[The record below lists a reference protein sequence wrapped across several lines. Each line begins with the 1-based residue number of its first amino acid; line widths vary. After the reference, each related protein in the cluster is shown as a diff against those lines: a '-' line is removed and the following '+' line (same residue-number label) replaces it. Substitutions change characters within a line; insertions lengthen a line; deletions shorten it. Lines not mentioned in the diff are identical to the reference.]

1 MFDDELFHVLR
12 RVVQEHTARWQVA
25 VPELTK
31 PQYAVLR
38 AVQQEPGIEQSAL
51 IAAAAS
57 TKATLAEMLQRLE
70 RRGLIERQGDPRD
83 RRRRYVHLSAEGRR
97 VLDEVVPRAGEVDT
111 SFTRHLSAADQ
122 DRLLRQLHRMLAG

>member
-12 RVVQEHTARWQVA
+12 RVVQEHTARWQAA
-25 VPELTK
+25 VPDLTK

-70 RRGLIERQGDPRD
+70 RRGLIQREGDPRD
-83 RRRRYVHLSAEGRR
+83 RRRRYVHLTGDGQR
-97 VLDEVVPRAGEVDT
+97 VLREVVPLAGEVDA
-111 SFTRHLSAADQ
+111 SFTGHLSAAER
-122 DRLLRQLHRMLAG
+122 DRLLRQLHRMLAD